1 VTTPVRSCRR
11 RAARGDA
18 GAAAVILVV
27 LAPVLF
33 ALAGLVLD
41 GGRAIAARQ
50 QAADLAEQAARAGA
64 GALDVTTLRAT
75 GQDTINPAAA
85 RAAGC
90 RYVSVSQPGAG
101 CTVTVSGEQV
111 TVTVSLTTPTVLLG
125 LIGINTFHSTGWASA
140 QAVTGIGTPEGGR

>member
-1 VTTPVRSCRR
+1 MTARARSGRHDLR
-11 RAARGDA
+11 DDA

-64 GALDVTTLRAT
+64 DSLDVNTLRAT

-85 RAAGC
+85 QAAAC
-90 RYVSVSQPGAG
+90 RYVTVSEPGSG
-101 CTVTVSGEQV
+101 CTVAVSGGQV
-111 TVTVSLTTPTVLLG
+111 TVTVATSTPTVLLG
-125 LIGINTFHSTGWASA
+125 LIGINTFHTTGWASA
-140 QAVTGIGTPEGGR
+140 DAITGITTPDRTR